1 MAEEKKI
8 NIQKIYLKDASVE
21 SPQSPQIFSAE
32 SQQEGAPQVD
42 VRFNIGHT
50 PLSEEI
56 IDITLTLTVEATRN
70 DSNVYLI
77 EIVQAGIFSIVG
89 FEQHEQHHI
98 MGAYAPEVLFP
109 YARENVDSLL
119 VKAGFPP
126 LAMGPVNFEQFYRQN
141 LQNQIDAAKE
151 GDKAD
156 SADADGTTSTT
167 IN

>member
-32 SQQEGAPQVD
+32 SQQAGAPQVD

-50 PLSEEI
+50 ILSEEI
-56 IDITLTLTVEATRN
+56 VDITLTLTVEATRE

-141 LQNQIDAAKE
+141 LQNQLEAVQEAKKE
-151 GDKAD
+151 ASGESD
-156 SADADGTTSTT
+156 STSTT